1 MQVDSYSRVGVG
13 DNADSLGSYSRVGV
27 GNNADRQQL
36 RSRNGRPGQD
46 RHRRILDHGLGMGE
60 QAKGH
65 AET

>member
-1 MQVDSYSRVGVG
+1 MQI
-13 DNADSLGSYSRVGV
+13 GSYSRVGV